1 MSGPELP
8 KEGYAMRRV
17 HISMVRPGD
26 RLARPVMRENG
37 SVLLGAGVE
46 LNERFI
52 ERLRNLGVDV
62 VFVEDEW
69 TTDLIPEEV
78 IRDET
83 YQRAVDTIYKTV
95 GSLMDMPVHKGRAAM
110 PDLGRTFRQ
119 LFGEIMHDL
128 LQRRDIMYSLANIH
142 VADAYLFHHS
152 VNVAVL
158 AGIMGMA
165 KGYNRNQIE
174 ELGIGALLFDI
185 GMIKV
190 PKELLNKSS
199 PLTPEERAIVEKH
212 TTEGFDMLRTQHD
225 ISLLSAHCALQHH
238 ERYDGSGYPRG
249 LKGGE
254 IHEYAQIVAIA
265 DVYDALTSPRSY
277 RNRYSPSEAI
287 EYLFAAGNTLFDLEL
302 IKLFCRHVSVYPI
315 ATTVMLNTG
324 QIAVVTANNPLAVH
338 RPVVRILREA
348 DGRPVSRPYE
358 IDLQYDKQLMI
369 VKEL

>member
-1 MSGPELP
+1 
-8 KEGYAMRRV
+8 
-17 HISMVRPGD
+17 
-26 RLARPVMRENG
+26 MRENG

-52 ERLRNLGVDV
+52 ERLRGLGIDV
-62 VFVEDEW
+62 VYVEDEW
-69 TTDLIPEEV
+69 TSDIVPEEV

-83 YQRAVDTIYKTV
+83 YQRAFDTIYKTV
-95 GSLMDMPVHKGRAAM
+95 GSLMDTPAYRGRAST
-110 PDLGRTFRQ
+110 PDLGRTFRA
-119 LFGEIMHDL
+119 LFGEIIHDL
-128 LQRRDIMYSLANIH
+128 LQRKDIMYSLAQIH
-142 VADAYLFHHS
+142 VADAYLFQHS

-174 ELGIGALLFDI
+174 ELGVGALLFDI
-185 GMIKV
+185 GMTKV
-190 PKELLNKSS
+190 PKELLRKTT

-249 LKGGE
+249 LKGNE
-254 IHEYAQIVAIA
+254 IHEYAQIIAIA

-302 IKLFCRHVSVYPI
+302 IKLFCRHVSVYPV

-348 DGRPVSRPYE
+348 DGRPVSTPYE
-358 IDLQYDKQLMI
+358 IDLKYDIQLMI

>member
-1 MSGPELP
+1 
-8 KEGYAMRRV
+8 
-17 HISMVRPGD
+17 
-26 RLARPVMRENG
+26 MRENG

-52 ERLRNLGVDV
+52 ERLRGMGIDV
-62 VFVEDEW
+62 VYVEDEW
-69 TTDLIPEEV
+69 TSDIVPEEV

-83 YQRAVDTIYKTV
+83 YQRAFDTIYKTV
-95 GSLMDMPVHKGRAAM
+95 GSLMDTPANRGRAST
-110 PDLGRTFRQ
+110 PDLGRTFRA
-119 LFGEIMHDL
+119 LFGEIIHDL
-128 LQRRDIMYSLANIH
+128 LQRKDIMYSLA
-142 VADAYLFHHS
+142 
-152 VNVAVL
+152 
-158 AGIMGMA
+158 
-165 KGYNRNQIE
+165 QIE
-174 ELGIGALLFDI
+174 ELGVGALLFDI
-185 GMIKV
+185 GMTKV
-190 PKELLNKSS
+190 PKELLHKTT

-249 LKGGE
+249 LKGNE
-254 IHEYAQIVAIA
+254 IHEYAQIIAIA

-302 IKLFCRHVSVYPI
+302 IKLFCRHVSVYPV

-348 DGRPVSRPYE
+348 DGRPVSTPYE
-358 IDLQYDKQLMI
+358 IDLKYDMQLMI

>member
-1 MSGPELP
+1 
-8 KEGYAMRRV
+8 MRRI
-17 HISMVRPGD
+17 HISMVRPGE
-26 RLARPVMRENG
+26 RLARPIMRENG

-46 LNERFI
+46 MNERFI
-52 ERLRNLGVDV
+52 ERLRGLGIDV
-62 VFVEDEW
+62 VYVEDEW
-69 TTDLIPEEV
+69 TSDIVPEAV

-83 YQRAVDTIYKTV
+83 YQRAFDTIYKTV
-95 GSLMDMPVHKGRAAM
+95 GSLMDTPAYRGRAST
-110 PDLGRTFRQ
+110 PDLGRTFRA
-119 LFGEIMHDL
+119 LFGEIIHDL
-128 LQRRDIMYSLANIH
+128 LQRKDIMYSLAQIH
-142 VADAYLFHHS
+142 VADAYLFQHS

-174 ELGIGALLFDI
+174 ELGVGALLFDI
-185 GMIKV
+185 GMTKV
-190 PKELLNKSS
+190 PKELLHKTT

-249 LKGGE
+249 LKGNE
-254 IHEYAQIVAIA
+254 IHEYAQIIAIA

-302 IKLFCRHVSVYPI
+302 IKLFCRHVSVYPV

-348 DGRPVSRPYE
+348 DGRPVSTPYE
-358 IDLQYDKQLMI
+358 IDLKYDMQLMI

>member
-1 MSGPELP
+1 
-8 KEGYAMRRV
+8 
-17 HISMVRPGD
+17 
-26 RLARPVMRENG
+26 MRENG

-62 VFVEDEW
+62 VYVEDKW
-69 TTDLIPEEV
+69 TTDVFPEEV
-78 IRDET
+78 IRPET
-83 YQRAVDTIYKTV
+83 YQRAIDTIYRTV
-95 GSLMDMPVHKGRAAM
+95 GNLLDSPANKGRAAA
-110 PDLGRTFRQ
+110 PDLGRTFRA
-119 LFGEIMHDL
+119 LFGEIMQDL
-128 LQRRDIMYSLANIH
+128 LQRKDIMYSLANIH
-142 VADAYLFHHS
+142 VADAYLFQHS

-174 ELGIGALLFDI
+174 ELGVGALLFDI
-185 GMIKV
+185 GMIRV
-190 PKELLNKSS
+190 PKELLYKST
-199 PLTPEERAIVEKH
+199 PLTSAERAIIERH
-212 TTEGFDMLRTQHD
+212 TTDGFDMLRVQHD
-225 ISLLSAHCALQHH
+225 VSLVSAHCALQHH

-249 LKGGE
+249 LKGSE

-265 DVYDALTSPRSY
+265 DVYDALTSPRTY
-277 RNRYSPSEAI
+277 RNRSSPSEAI
-287 EYLFAAGNTLFDLEL
+287 EFLFAAGNTLFDLEL
-302 IKLFCRHVSVYPI
+302 IKLFCRHISVYPI

-324 QIAVVTANNPLAVH
+324 QIGVVTANNPHAVH

-348 DGRPVSRPYE
+348 DGRPVAEPYE

>member
-1 MSGPELP
+1 
-8 KEGYAMRRV
+8 
-17 HISMVRPGD
+17 
-26 RLARPVMRENG
+26 MRENG
-37 SVLLGAGVE
+37 SVLLGTGVE

-52 ERLRNLGVDV
+52 ERLRNMGVDAV
-62 VFVEDEW
+62 YVEDEW
-69 TTDLIPEEV
+69 TSDIIPEEV

-83 YQRAVDTIYKTV
+83 YRRAVDTIYKTI
-95 GSLMDMPVHKGRAAM
+95 GSLMDNPVNKGRALT
-110 PDLGRTFRQ
+110 PDLGRTFRA
-119 LFGEIMHDL
+119 LFGEIIQDL
-128 LQRRDIMYSLANIH
+128 LGRQDIMYSLASIH
-142 VADAYLFHHS
+142 VKDGYLFHHS

-185 GMIKV
+185 GMTKV
-190 PKELLNKSS
+190 PKELLHKTS
-199 PLTPEERAIVEKH
+199 PLTAEERAIVEKH
-212 TTEGFDMLRTQHD
+212 TTEGFDMLRSFHD

-238 ERYDGSGYPRG
+238 ERFNGSGYPRG
-249 LKGGE
+249 LKGSE

-287 EYLFAAGNTLFDLEL
+287 EYLFGSGNTQFDLEL
-302 IKLFCRHVSVYPI
+302 IKLFCRHISIYPV

-338 RPVVRILREA
+338 RPVVRVLREA
-348 DGRPVSRPYE
+348 DGKPVSSPYE
-358 IDLQYDKQLMI
+358 IDLQDDLQLMI